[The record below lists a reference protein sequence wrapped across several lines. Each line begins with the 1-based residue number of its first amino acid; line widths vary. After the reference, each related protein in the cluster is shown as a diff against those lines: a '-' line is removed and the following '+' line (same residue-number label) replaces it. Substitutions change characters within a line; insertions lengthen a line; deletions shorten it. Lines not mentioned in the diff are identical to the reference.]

1 MISRIDGPIRH
12 GRSAEYRMN
21 DVELAQWKEG
31 ALLAQLRT
39 LAEQFLGTVGS
50 TVGIRVGVEEPLY
63 SVQSL
68 ADGVEI
74 RRYGPRIAAETTVV
88 GDEEEVRNA
97 GFRRLAG
104 YIFGANQRS
113 DRIAMT
119 APVGQQATRGGQKIA
134 MTAPVAQQAGAN
146 RGWVIRFYMPS
157 GYTLQSLPTPDDER
171 VALVSVAPETVA
183 VLRFTGD
190 RGSESVAEHTGR
202 LRQTLREYGFVPT
215 GEPVAWFYDP
225 PWTLPCRRR
234 NEIAI
239 PVES

>member
-88 GDEEEVRNA
+88 GDEEESETPA
-97 GFRRLAG
+97 SGGWPAT
-104 YIFGANQRS
+104 S
-113 DRIAMT
+113 S
-119 APVGQQATRGGQKIA
+119 APT
-134 MTAPVAQQAGAN
+134 
-146 RGWVIRFYMPS
+146 S
-157 GYTLQSLPTPDDER
+157 GPI
-171 VALVSVAPETVA
+171 
-183 VLRFTGD
+183 
-190 RGSESVAEHTGR
+190 GS
-202 LRQTLREYGFVPT
+202 P
-215 GEPVAWFYDP
+215 
-225 PWTLPCRRR
+225 
-234 NEIAI
+234 
-239 PVES
+239 